1 MYEWTVI
8 VGVGLLIG
16 ISFGILLQF
25 RYIVELDQKIERL
38 IEKLERMESREI
50 EILAKKKKTTTKR
63 RRK

>member
-1 MYEWTVI
+1 MYEWTIV

-25 RYIVELDQKIERL
+25 RYIIELDMKIERL
-38 IEKLERMESREI
+38 IEKLERMEQKEL
-50 EILAKKKKTTTKR
+50 EDLEKKKKKRTTR

>member
-25 RYIVELDQKIERL
+25 RYIVELDMKIEKL
-38 IEKLERMESREI
+38 VEKLERMEERE
-50 EILAKKKKTTTKR
+50 LKVLTKGKSKKR
-63 RRK
+63 RKK